1 MSKGILLPQKRT
13 MKGFE
18 NLSPAQLDEL
28 LEAHALVTV
37 LVGLADGQLDREER
51 TWSARL
57 VEVHTYVEPLD
68 IRRFFDKVLAG
79 FSAKTAALV
88 ADLPADAAARNEI
101 IGQKL
106 ARLNDVFPLL
116 DAEVAYRI
124 YRSLV
129 GLAAETAKASGG
141 FLRIGAVN
149 AVESEWVRLPML
161 RPIPRPANMKEEAA
175 EKEEKEG

>member
-1 MSKGILLPQKRT
+1 

-51 TWSARL
+51 TWSVRL

-68 IRRFFDKVLAG
+68 VRRFFDKVLAN
-79 FSAKTAALV
+79 FSEKTAAF
-88 ADLPADAAARNEI
+88 AASLPPEAAARNETI
-101 IGQKL
+101 SQRL
-106 ARLNDVFPLL
+106 ARLNDIFPLL

-149 AVESEWVRLPML
+149 ATENAWIKLPML
-161 RPIPRPANMKEEAA
+161 RPVPRPANMVEAGD
-175 EKEEKEG
+175 EKEEEG